1 MKRTRQILAL
11 LVAMIVALG
20 ISKVA
25 YAAET
30 GSITIEN
37 AQAKVTVDGEV
48 KTNEYVAY
56 KIFDANPLG
65 DGSDQTSPD
74 VAWGGTVGY
83 TVSAAAY
90 DGYWKDHGTAYFSFT
105 KAASGDYIVTLANGI
120 EARQISEFFSTNADD
135 MINNYG
141 QFFPAYNFSTADGKT
156 TANVPY
162 GYYFISSTNGSVVSV
177 DTTNLNVTIVDKN
190 VYDNT
195 FSGTKEAV
203 SVQGGTAEAATPVA
217 DVDANLSVAIGDT
230 VGYELAFE
238 TSNYQVAGEGD
249 SKYSQK
255 VSYVYVTDT
264 LGDGMNY
271 TLNAE
276 GNAPQLTV
284 KIDGAEL
291 AGTVLAKA
299 DYDALGTTAQPTD
312 GAKQY
317 YVVYTSTD
325 QTDGTTAES
334 FQIMIPWLYEDG
346 NTVFADNAKLTINY
360 SALVTAL
367 VDEAKGQAASVNS
380 KNTAELTYD
389 VTDPDQTPPDPEY
402 GSDKGV
408 ENLTEELYIYALG
421 FQKVDGNDLH
431 KLEGAR
437 FTLADADGNAIG
449 AVLDTT
455 DGSKTQGYYVYS
467 SANTAETAGYT
478 TEFVSDSE
486 GRIVIYGL
494 QAGTYTATE
503 QAAPAG
509 YNLLKDAITLEAI
522 TAGSTTTTTTVTTT
536 HNFVRDDANGTY
548 KKNDDGTFA
557 PIAEGETVEA
567 KWMPTSSTSESESG
581 TATVQTFDVHL
592 VSALV
597 ANFQG
602 TELPSTGGIGTTIFY
617 VVGGAMVITAA
628 VLLITKRRM
637 SKLDK

>member
-37 AQAKVTVDGEV
+37 AQAEVTVDGEV
-48 KTNEYVAY
+48 KQNEYIAY

-65 DGSDQTSPD
+65 DGSDATSPD

-83 TVSAAAY
+83 TVSDAAY
-90 DGYWKDHGTAYFSFT
+90 QAYWATKSQALFSFT
-105 KAASGDYIVTLANGI
+105 QAASGEWIVRLNDGVD
-120 EARQISEFFSTNADD
+120 ARDVSEFFSTNVEEMKA
-135 MINNYG
+135 NTTA
-141 QFFPAYNFSTADGKT
+141 FPSYAFSATGAGT

-195 FSGTKEAV
+195 FSGTKEAI

-230 VGYELAFE
+230 VGYQLAFE

-271 TLNAE
+271 TLNANE
-276 GNAPQLTV
+276 NAPQLTV

-291 AGTVLAKA
+291 TGTVLAKA
-299 DYDALGTTAQPTD
+299 DYDALGTTVQPAE

-317 YVVYTSTD
+317 YVVYNTEA
-325 QTDGTTAES
+325 QADGTTKES
-334 FQIMIPWLYEDG
+334 FQILIPWLYADG
-346 NTVFADNAKLTINY
+346 NTVFADNAQLTIDY

-367 VDEAKGQAASVNS
+367 VDEAEGQAASVNS

-408 ENLTEELYIYALG
+408 ENLTEELFIYAVA
-421 FQKVDGNDLH
+421 FKKVDGNDLH

-437 FTLADADGNAIG
+437 FTLADAQGNAIG

-467 SANTAETAGYT
+467 SANTAETEGYT

-509 YNLLKDAITLEAI
+509 YNLLKDTITLEAI
-522 TAGSTTTTTTVTTT
+522 TAGSTTTTTTITTE
-536 HNFVRDDANGTY
+536 HSFVRDDANGTY
-548 KKNDDGTFA
+548 KQNDDGTFE

-567 KWMPTSSTSESESG
+567 KWMPTSST
-581 TATVQTFDVHL
+581 TDTTTAKATVDNLDVNT
-592 VSALV
+592 VSIV
-597 ANFQG
+597 VENFQG
-602 TELPSTGGIGTTIFY
+602 TVLPSTGGIGTTIFY
-617 VVGGAMVITAA
+617 VVGGAMIITAA